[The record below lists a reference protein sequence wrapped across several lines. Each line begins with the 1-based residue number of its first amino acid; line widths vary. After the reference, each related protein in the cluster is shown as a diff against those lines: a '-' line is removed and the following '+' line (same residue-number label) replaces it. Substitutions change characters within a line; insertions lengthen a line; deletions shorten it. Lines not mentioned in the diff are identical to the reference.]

1 VNEGTFFFGR
11 GSMQSQWWW
20 IVALGGW
27 AFASAIGGGL
37 GAVVRGQGKRIGA
50 VERKLAAIGDAREVM
65 KFIKDLKDEHDESIR
80 GIFEEEGCERLGRP
94 EIAGRVGTYPP
105 RNPAAWL
112 GF

>member
-1 VNEGTFFFGR
+1 MESLG
-11 GSMQSQWWW
+11 WWA
-20 IVALGGW
+20 VALGGW
-27 AFASAIGGGL
+27 VFAATIAGGL
-37 GAVVRGQGKRIGA
+37 GSVVRAQGKRLA
-50 VERKLAAIGDAREVM
+50 KAERAISAIGDAREVM
-65 KFIKDLKDEHDESIR
+65 NFIKDLRDEHESIR